1 MRENSSGQQ
10 NSGDRGADERGVS
23 QFTAPHIQST
33 ALRPPARMGH
43 PPDFLT
49 VPSTPPIFQT
59 AAFDVEGLQQLQ
71 ELADGTCA
79 GHIYTRDSNPNHSAL
94 AESIALMEG
103 TPAGAV
109 FASGM
114 AAISSVF
121 LTLGQAG
128 GHVVMSQALY
138 GRTLQLAERF
148 CQQFGMQKTLVDQT
162 DPQQFAAA
170 CRPETIFALVE
181 TISNPL
187 LDVADIPAIT
197 RLLGQV
203 PLVVDATF
211 TTPELLRCCEHGAAI
226 VVHSA
231 SKYLNGHGDVMLGVA
246 AGAEPM
252 MKRLLET
259 ASIFGSN
266 ANPFEAWLCQ
276 RGLRTLPLRMQ
287 HICATATKL
296 AEFLQQHSAVRR
308 VYHPSLP
315 THRSYDVASRLYPRG
330 TGGIVS
336 FELHG
341 DSAEVVDRFMQHS
354 SAIPFSPTL
363 ADARTTISYPAGTSH
378 RFMAAENRMALGI
391 TDQLIRLS
399 VGLESFEQLSSELQA
414 TLDQLQ

>member
-1 MRENSSGQQ
+1 MPDDSSGQHSSTDGLTDE
-10 NSGDRGADERGVS
+10 SGTLQPIS
-23 QFTAPHIQST
+23 QDTQAAKLWP
-33 ALRPPARMGH
+33 AARMGH
-43 PPDFLT
+43 PPDFQT
-49 VPSTPPIFQT
+49 SPSTPPIFQT

-71 ELADGTCA
+71 ELADGTVT

-94 AESIALMEG
+94 AESIARMEG
-103 TPAGAV
+103 TAAGAV

-121 LTLGQAG
+121 LTLGQPG

-148 CQQFGMQKTLVDQT
+148 CQQFCLQKTLVDQT

-197 RLLGQV
+197 QQLGQV
-203 PLVVDATF
+203 PLIVDATF
-211 TTPELLRCCEHGAAI
+211 TTPELFRCCEHGAAI

-246 AGAEPM
+246 AGSQPM

-259 ASIFGSN
+259 ASVFGSN
-266 ANPFEAWLCQ
+266 ANPFESWLCQ
-276 RGLRTLPLRMQ
+276 RGLKTLSLRMQ
-287 HICATATKL
+287 HICVTTRKL
-296 AEFLQQHSAVRR
+296 AEFLQQHPAVRR
-308 VYHPSLP
+308 VYHPLLP
-315 THRSYDVASRLYPRG
+315 THRSYGVACRLYPNG

-341 DSAEVVDRFMQHS
+341 ESADVVNRFMKHS
-354 SAIPFSPTL
+354 PAIPFSPTL

-378 RFMAAENRMALGI
+378 RFLAPEDRAALGI
-391 TDQLIRLS
+391 TNQLIRLS
-399 VGLESFEQLSSELQA
+399 VGLESFEQLRSELQA
-414 TLDQLQ
+414 TLDQL